1 MAYTQVMVKHL
12 RKKYNKMQNMFTN
25 TYSKSVVFLKKI

>member
-1 MAYTQVMVKHL
+1 MAYTQVMVTHL

-25 TYSKSVVFLKKI
+25 TCFKNVAFSKKT